1 MIQQPH
7 SWTYIQR
14 ETCSKGYMHP
24 SVHCSTVYNSPD
36 REATEMPINRGMD
49 KEEVVYVHRASPEA
63 LVVKNPL
70 PMQDT

>member
-1 MIQQPH
+1 
-7 SWTYIQR
+7 
-14 ETCSKGYMHP
+14 MHP

-63 LVVKNPL
+63 LVVKNPP